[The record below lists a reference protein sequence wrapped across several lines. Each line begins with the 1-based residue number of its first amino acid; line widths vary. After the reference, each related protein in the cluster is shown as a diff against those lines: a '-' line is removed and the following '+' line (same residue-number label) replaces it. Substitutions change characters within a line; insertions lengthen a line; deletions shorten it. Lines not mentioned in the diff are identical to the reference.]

1 MLQARERTRLNLSH
15 SFQDGKPYILS
26 LEAGAS
32 MEDPRNQGYT
42 LAVTSKY
49 ASKEDMDY
57 YDNEC
62 EAHKH
67 LKSYAKPMVQGVMTV
82 FFEDAINSSGH

>member
-1 MLQARERTRLNLSH
+1 
-15 SFQDGKPYILS
+15 
-26 LEAGAS
+26 

-57 YDNEC
+57 YDNED
-62 EAHKH
+62 EAHTH
-67 LKSYAKPMVQGVMTV
+67 LKTSAKGKVQGVMTV
-82 FFEDAINSSGH
+82 YFEDAINTSGH